1 MCVFHAQDFW
11 LDGWAVSVSYR
22 TLSKCAGE
30 RTLVS
35 LAFTVGAQ
43 SQPLALARRGR
54 SNTSMEIHVVTQ
66 IKSSEAK
73 PKRTVR
79 MANNIDGLESA
90 SRTKARRPRKTAAN
104 TNAVEDA
111 AYASNHEDAQQ
122 PTAKPRLSHL
132 VARGKDLMSGDA
144 ASVATAAAIVVGA
157 ALIEVELIPGLI
169 IGAGAILL
177 GKLFPEMGAYV
188 RPAIKGAVRA
198 GFFMTQKAREVM
210 AETSEQVHDLVA
222 EVKHEQDK
230 PKASPKAP
238 PVAEPGDDAMPIH

>member
-1 MCVFHAQDFW
+1 
-11 LDGWAVSVSYR
+11 
-22 TLSKCAGE
+22 
-30 RTLVS
+30 
-35 LAFTVGAQ
+35 
-43 SQPLALARRGR
+43 
-54 SNTSMEIHVVTQ
+54 MEINVVTQ

-73 PKRTVR
+73 AKRAAR
-79 MANNIDGLESA
+79 MPNGISGLDGMGGVKRA
-90 SRTKARRPRKTAAN
+90 TRTKARAPRNPLRDET
-104 TNAVEDA
+104 AVEDA
-111 AYASNHEDAQQ
+111 AYAEAHESTRHARQ
-122 PTAKPRLSHL
+122 AANKARLSHL
-132 VARGKDLMSGDA
+132 MARGKDMVGGDA

-222 EVKHEQDK
+222 EVKHEQDQPKGVKKSHPVTK
-230 PKASPKAP
+230 P
-238 PVAEPGDDAMPIH
+238 VGDPQPTH